1 MCTYFSLGLLSRERI
16 DSEESKQEEEKLKT
30 GPWKHHST
38 IISSQNR
45 GEKKKRQ
52 CFDDLVKV
60 IGSVK

>member
-1 MCTYFSLGLLSRERI
+1 MWTYFSLGLESGERI
-16 DSEESKQEEEKLKT
+16 DSKESKQNEEKLKT
-30 GPWKHHST
+30 GLWKHHST

-45 GEKKKRQ
+45 EKKKKRQ